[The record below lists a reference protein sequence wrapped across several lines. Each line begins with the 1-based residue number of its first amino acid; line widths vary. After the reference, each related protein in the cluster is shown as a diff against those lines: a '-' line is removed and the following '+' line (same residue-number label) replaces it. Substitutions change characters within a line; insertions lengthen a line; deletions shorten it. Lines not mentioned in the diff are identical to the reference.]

1 MLFIFTFPS
10 PEKGRFIDLR
20 SNRFP
25 QFIQLTESYPLFNY
39 INDPI
44 TFFLTPSD
52 EPIIFFFTDI
62 NECDTNNGGC
72 EQICNN
78 TAGSYYCSCDFNYHL
93 DVDGHACLPGNGTN
107 SNSTT
112 STTTTTSMFYFN
124 FCSFISR
131 IIKHNCDYVGG
142 NSLVKTREFT
152 NSL

>member
-1 MLFIFTFPS
+1 MISPSSISMIQSHSLLQLLMVQSFSLLQLLMEQSFI
-10 PEKGRFIDLR
+10 L
-20 SNRFP
+20 
-25 QFIQLTESYPLFNY
+25 
-39 INDPI
+39 
-44 TFFLTPSD
+44 
-52 EPIIFFFTDI
+52 FTDI